1 MDLDNSKTDIPKL
14 FGTSGIRGK
23 IGDEI
28 TPELTLNVGKA
39 ISTYL
44 GEGHDVVVGYD
55 TRTSN
60 LMLERAISAGIL
72 QGGCNVLSLGMV
84 PTPLVGYATM
94 KLGADAGVMITASH
108 NPSPDN
114 GIKLWNPDGM
124 AYLQKQERTIEKIIH
139 VKKFHNA
146 SWQNI
151 GKIKDISQVIN
162 DYIEDLLNLMN
173 IKPGL
178 KVVVDC
184 ANGAASYLSPLIL
197 RKAGCH
203 VVSLNAQPDG
213 FFPGRK
219 PEPSAAN
226 LQELMKIVKATG
238 ADLGIA
244 HDGDADRMVAV
255 DENGRMADFDKLLA
269 LVSAEIGGCVV
280 TTVDA
285 SACIDRAMEEV
296 GGKVERTKVGDV
308 HVAEMIHLINATFGG
323 EPSGTWLHPQ
333 FCMCPDG
340 ILSALRVI
348 ELVQNKGPLSKL
360 MDDIPSYPTIRDK
373 IDCRKDQKDLIMQKA
388 ETDLALIFNDVVDI
402 NRKDGIRISLA
413 DGSWVLVRPS
423 GTESFIRI
431 TLEGKTEDRARMINE
446 KSAKFI
452 QSLL

>member
-1 MDLDNSKTDIPKL
+1 MDSDIPKL

-23 IGDEI
+23 IAEEI
-28 TPELTLNVGKA
+28 TPELALNVGKA

-44 GEGHDVVVGYD
+44 GKGKRVVVGYD

-60 LMLERAISAGIL
+60 LMMERAVSAGIL
-72 QGGCNVLSLGMV
+72 NGGCHVLSLGMV
-84 PTPLVGYATM
+84 PTPVVGYAAM

-124 AYLQKQERTIEKIIH
+124 AYLQEQERTIEKIIH
-139 VKKFHNA
+139 EKDFYNA
-146 SWQNI
+146 SWQDL
-151 GKIKDISQVIN
+151 GKIEDKSPVIN

-213 FFPGRK
+213 FFPGRN

-226 LQELMKIVKATG
+226 LKELMKVVKATG

-255 DENGRMADFDKLLA
+255 DDTGRMADFDKLLA

-296 GGKVERTKVGDV
+296 GGRVERTKVGDV
-308 HVAEMIHLINATFGG
+308 HVAEMIHEINATFGG

-348 ELVQNKGPLSKL
+348 ELIQHKGHLSKL
-360 MDDIPSYPTIRDK
+360 LDEIPSYPTLRDK
-373 IDCRKDQKDLIMQKA
+373 IDCREDQKNPIMHLA
-388 ETDLALIFNDVVDI
+388 ETDLVLIFDDVEDV
-402 NRKDGIRISLA
+402 NLKDGVRISFS

-431 TLEGKTEDRARMINE
+431 TLEGKTEDKARKIHQKAAE
-446 KSAKFI
+446 FI
-452 QSLL
+452 QNLL

>member
-1 MDLDNSKTDIPKL
+1 LDPNIPKL

-23 IGDEI
+23 VGDEI
-28 TPELTLNVGKA
+28 TPELALNVGKA

-44 GEGHDVVVGYD
+44 DKGHDVVMGYD

-60 LMLERAISAGIL
+60 LMLERAVSAGIL

-139 VKKFHNA
+139 EKKFFNA
-146 SWQNI
+146 SWQDI
-151 GKIKDISQVIN
+151 GKIRDVSAVVN
-162 DYIEDLLNLMN
+162 DYIEDLLNSVN
-173 IKPGL
+173 ITPGL

-197 RKAGCH
+197 RKAGCQ

-226 LQELMKIVKATG
+226 LQELMKVVKATG

-255 DENGRMADFDKLLA
+255 DDEGRMADFDKLLA

-285 SACIDRAMEEV
+285 SACIDRTMKEV
-296 GGKVERTKVGDV
+296 GGTVERTKVGDV
-308 HVAEMIHLINATFGG
+308 HVAEMIHDINATFGG

-348 ELVQNKGPLSKL
+348 ELIQNKGPLSKL
-360 MDDIPSYPTIRDK
+360 LDDVVSYPTIRDK
-373 IDCRKDQKDLIMQKA
+373 INCQEHQKENIMQKA
-388 ETDLALIFNDVVDI
+388 ETDLSLIFDDVMDV
-402 NRKDGIRISLA
+402 NLKDGVRLSFS

-431 TLEGKTEDRARMINE
+431 TLEGRTEDKAQIIHE

-452 QSLL
+452 KKFI

>member
-1 MDLDNSKTDIPKL
+1 MKTDIPKL

-23 IGDEI
+23 VGSEI
-28 TPELTLNVGKA
+28 TPELALDVGKA

-44 GEGHDVVVGYD
+44 GEGHDVVIGYD

-60 LMLERAISAGIL
+60 QMLERAVSAGIM
-72 QGGCNVLSLGMV
+72 QGGCNVLAVGMV
-84 PTPLVGYATM
+84 PTPVVGYATM

-108 NPSPDN
+108 NQSPDN

-124 AYLQKQERTIEKIIH
+124 AYLQKQEKIIEKIVH
-139 VKKFHNA
+139 EKSFSNA
-146 SWQNI
+146 SWQNL
-151 GKIKDISQVIN
+151 GKIEDVSSVVN
-162 DYIEDLLNLMN
+162 EYIEDLLNL
-173 IKPGL
+173 ISIQTDL

-184 ANGAASYLSPLIL
+184 GNGAASYLSPLIL

-203 VVSLNAQPDG
+203 VISLNAQPDG

-226 LQELMKIVKATG
+226 LQELMSVVKATG
-238 ADLGIA
+238 SDLGIA

-255 DENGRMADFDKLLA
+255 DEKGEMADFDKLLA
-269 LVSAEIGGCVV
+269 LISAKIGGCVV

-285 SACIDRAMEEV
+285 SACIDHAMKEV
-296 GGKVERTKVGDV
+296 GGNVERTKVGDV
-308 HVAEMIHLINATFGG
+308 HVAEKIHEINATFGG

-348 ELVQNKGPLSKL
+348 ELVQSNGPLSKL
-360 MDDIPSYPTIRDK
+360 LDEIPSYPTIRDK
-373 IDCRKDQKDLIMQKA
+373 IDCRKEQKDSIMEKA
-388 ETDLALIFNDVVDI
+388 ESELALIFSDVADV
-402 NRKDGIRISLA
+402 NLKDGVRISFK

-431 TLEGKTEDRARMINE
+431 TLEGKTEER
-446 KSAKFI
+446 AKFI
-452 QSLL
+452 HDKSAGFIKKLL